1 MNKYEREYLA
11 SIIDDVEN
19 SDDKID
25 SLERL
30 YYYVKQ
36 MINKK

>member
-1 MNKYEREYLA
+1 MNKSEKEYLA
-11 SIIDDVEN
+11 SIIEDVEN

-30 YYYVKQ
+30 YHDVKQ